1 MGEIYTTGR
10 WTPSAGKA
18 EAFVEAWAEFAAWAS
33 GRRGAGTLR
42 LTRDVRD
49 PNVFLS
55 FGAWESV
62 EAVRAWKEEPEFR
75 ERLARV
81 LQHVDEFEPT
91 ELAVVATAGAD
102 VASRNSSHEID
113 FEPAHAR

>member
-10 WTPSAGKA
+10 WKPTLGKDD
-18 EAFVEAWAEFAAWAS
+18 AFVEAWAEFAAWAS
-33 GRRGAGTLR
+33 SMPGAGALR

-49 PNVFLS
+49 STVFVS
-55 FGAWESV
+55 FGPWKSIESV
-62 EAVRAWKEEPEFR
+62 RVWKSGPEFR

-91 ELAVVATAGAD
+91 ELAVVATAEAGS
-102 VASRNSSHEID
+102 ASRGSSNQRD
-113 FEPAHAR
+113 FEPAHTS

>member
-10 WTPSAGKA
+10 WKPTPGKDD
-18 EAFVEAWAEFAAWAS
+18 AFVEAWAEFAAWAS
-33 GRRGAGTLR
+33 GIPGAGTLR

-49 PNVFLS
+49 STVFVS
-55 FGAWESV
+55 FGRWKSIESV
-62 EAVRAWKEEPEFR
+62 RIWKSGPEFR

-91 ELAVVATAGAD
+91 ELALVAIAVAGK
-102 VASRNSSHEID
+102 ASVEPALPAGI
-113 FEPAHAR
+113 EPAHAG